1 MRIQFKQQGGAM
13 PPYISYRPFVPVS
26 STTSAAETTQP
37 ATTTAKQSSDEG
49 LKDKDLMTMLK
60 DIDGLPN
67 DMQVVISN
75 LKSMY
80 DLQTIAPSAATGL
93 VSMYLNSLLKS
104 KTANFN
110 KKQYDNAYKEVN
122 DNKGLSEVAI
132 SDRGKVFATDENN
145 KPYELSIE
153 EYVKNPDK
161 YRLLTNSNLLYLR
174 AHSPSFA
181 FQNEVFSIVENGLG
195 MEKVAEFLKDN
206 LQTLGTDESNRSYNV
221 FTKNQQVIDGAEVLK
236 GLAAGGYRANTSIDG
251 LYQANVITKSQAK
264 QAEAALK
271 YLYQILPDN
280 AKNLIRVKAAKM
292 GLTEE
297 KGINELLSDLVLSKV
312 TSSSTIN
319 FEYKGAY
326 DKDGTDKNA
335 KGSSSSISSDDV
347 KVNVPTQFVA
357 GLGQDSMY
365 QIYDATNDALVVY
378 SNEMNLTKDNSPM
391 GRSSLLEVTG
401 SDFGPILDFNNAS
414 MGGMKLSQ
422 EGLNKVMVNG
432 AVHRVDM
439 IIDPEAASQGII
451 KPDFRAFQRKEQA
464 DKEIKELGIT
474 KDNYKSINEIYTKYN
489 LPLKYDENGQLN
501 VKNYALFAVF
511 DGTATT
517 GAFEEG
523 QRDEVGF
530 SDFLKELGEQDKK
543 NALQEFKAKDSKF
556 QFDTGGWFS
565 SGESIYRGS
574 VFIPI
579 KTNVLNSLSSNSL
592 TMKQAM
598 ALDARSRQQEQMIAN
613 QTQST
618 YKNPKNDE

>member
-1 MRIQFKQQGGAM
+1 MRIHFKQQGGAM

-26 STTSAAETTQP
+26 STTSAAETTQS
-37 ATTTAKQSSDEG
+37 TTTTTKQSSDEG

-80 DLQTIAPSAATGL
+80 DLQTIAPSATTGL

-132 SDRGKVFATDENN
+132 SDRGNVFATDENN

-153 EYVKNPDK
+153 EYVKNPNK
-161 YRLLTNSNLLYLR
+161 YKLLTNSNLLYLR

-221 FTKNQQVIDGAEVLK
+221 FTKDQQVIDGAEVLK
-236 GLAAGGYRANTSIDG
+236 GLAAGGYQANTSIDG

-292 GLTEE
+292 GLTGE

-335 KGSSSSISSDDV
+335 KGSSSSTSSDDI

-378 SNEMNLTKDNSPM
+378 SNEMNLTKENSPM
-391 GRSSLLEVTG
+391 GRSSLLEVTS

-474 KDNYKSINEIYTKYN
+474 KDNYKSINEIYDKYN

-543 NALQEFKAKDSKF
+543 NALQEFKAKDPKF

>member
-13 PPYISYRPFVPVS
+13 PPYISYRPFTPVS
-26 STTSAAETTQP
+26 SSTPSETTTQS
-37 ATTTAKQSSDEG
+37 TTTTTKQSSDEG

-132 SDRGKVFATDENN
+132 SDRGNVFATDENN

-221 FTKNQQVIDGAEVLK
+221 FTKDQQVIDGAEVLK
-236 GLAAGGYRANTSIDG
+236 GLAAGGYQANTSIDG
-251 LYQANVITKSQAK
+251 LYQANVMTKSQAK

-292 GLTEE
+292 GLTGE

-335 KGSSSSISSDDV
+335 KGSSSSTSSDDV